1 MDSATRQLASQN
13 NIQTSSCGIWGIIIT
28 AAIAIYAKIVGPS
41 DSSRFA
47 FSILAMASHVSASAL
62 KQLGFVEFPLY
73 ASANA
78 INKTEEE
85 CDTLAKWFSTHYHC
99 LYVPPY
105 RESQKKNANG
115 NPYLPLG
122 WALRFTGTFMAQPE
136 YYDTLI
142 NLHSYL
148 QTRIPSWRDDPII
161 AKLIIGED
169 NGFSD

>member
-1 MDSATRQLASQN
+1 MMS
-13 NIQTSSCGIWGIIIT
+13 
-28 AAIAIYAKIVGPS
+28 
-41 DSSRFA
+41 
-47 FSILAMASHVSASAL
+47 SAL
-62 KQLGFVEFPLY
+62 SLLKLDEMDEKEKRCFELERKNDLIKSMLDYVKLANEFLE
-73 ASANA
+73 NNRLNE

-105 RESQKKNANG
+105 RESQKKTANG

-142 NLHSYL
+142 NLHL
-148 QTRIPSWRDDPII
+148 HLRTRIPSWRDDPVI

>member
-1 MDSATRQLASQN
+1 MSVSALSLLKLNEMDEKEKRWFELERN
-13 NIQTSSCGIWGIIIT
+13 NDLIKSM
-28 AAIAIYAKIVGPS
+28 
-41 DSSRFA
+41 
-47 FSILAMASHVSASAL
+47 LSHVTLAN
-62 KQLGFVEFPLY
+62 EFMEKNR
-73 ASANA
+73 SNE

-85 CDTLAKWFSTHYHC
+85 CDILATWFSRHYHC

-105 RESQKKNANG
+105 RESQKKMANG

-142 NLHSYL
+142 NLHLHSR
-148 QTRIPSWRDDPII
+148 TRIPSWRDDPIV

>member
-1 MDSATRQLASQN
+1 MSSALSLLKLNEMDEKEKRWLKLEQN
-13 NIQTSSCGIWGIIIT
+13 NDLIKSMLD
-28 AAIAIYAKIVGPS
+28 YVK
-41 DSSRFA
+41 
-47 FSILAMASHVSASAL
+47 LAN
-62 KQLGFVEFPLY
+62 EFLE
-73 ASANA
+73 NNKLNE

>member
-1 MDSATRQLASQN
+1 MS
-13 NIQTSSCGIWGIIIT
+13 
-28 AAIAIYAKIVGPS
+28 
-41 DSSRFA
+41 
-47 FSILAMASHVSASAL
+47 SAL
-62 KQLGFVEFPLY
+62 SLLKFDEMDEKEKRWLQMERNDDFIKSMLNYVKLANEFLEK
-73 ASANA
+73 NRLNE

-105 RESQKKNANG
+105 RESQKKMANG
-115 NPYLPLG
+115 NPYVPLG

-142 NLHSYL
+142 NLHL
-148 QTRIPSWRDDPII
+148 QLKTRVPSWRDDPGI

>member
-1 MDSATRQLASQN
+1 MS
-13 NIQTSSCGIWGIIIT
+13 
-28 AAIAIYAKIVGPS
+28 
-41 DSSRFA
+41 
-47 FSILAMASHVSASAL
+47 VSALSLLKLNEMDEKEKRWLQLEQKNDLIKIMLNHVAL
-62 KQLGFVEFPLY
+62 ANEFMEKNRL
-73 ASANA
+73 NE

-85 CDTLAKWFSTHYHC
+85 CDILATWFSTHYHC

-105 RESQKKNANG
+105 RESQKKNAKDR
-115 NPYLPLG
+115 PYLPLG

-142 NLHSYL
+142 NLHFHL

>member
-1 MDSATRQLASQN
+1 MSALSLLKLNEMDEKEKRWLKLEQN
-13 NIQTSSCGIWGIIIT
+13 NDLIKSMLD
-28 AAIAIYAKIVGPS
+28 YVK
-41 DSSRFA
+41 
-47 FSILAMASHVSASAL
+47 LAN
-62 KQLGFVEFPLY
+62 EFLE
-73 ASANA
+73 NNKLNE
-78 INKTEEE
+78 INQTEEE
-85 CDTLAKWFSTHYHC
+85 CDILATWFSTHYHC

>member
-1 MDSATRQLASQN
+1 MMSSALSLFKLNEMDEKEKRWLKLEQN
-13 NIQTSSCGIWGIIIT
+13 NDLIKSMLD
-28 AAIAIYAKIVGPS
+28 YVK
-41 DSSRFA
+41 
-47 FSILAMASHVSASAL
+47 LAN
-62 KQLGFVEFPLY
+62 EFLE
-73 ASANA
+73 NNKLNE

>member
-1 MDSATRQLASQN
+1 MMS
-13 NIQTSSCGIWGIIIT
+13 
-28 AAIAIYAKIVGPS
+28 
-41 DSSRFA
+41 
-47 FSILAMASHVSASAL
+47 SAL
-62 KQLGFVEFPLY
+62 SLLKLDEMDEKEKRWFELERKNDLIKSMLSYVNLANEFLEK
-73 ASANA
+73 NRLNE
-78 INKTEEE
+78 INNTEEE
-85 CDTLAKWFSTHYHC
+85 CDILAKWFSTHYHC

-105 RESQKKNANG
+105 RESQKKMANG

-142 NLHSYL
+142 NLHL
-148 QTRIPSWRDDPII
+148 QLKTRVPSWRDDPVI

>member
-1 MDSATRQLASQN
+1 MMSSALSLLKLNEMDEKEKRWLKLEQN
-13 NIQTSSCGIWGIIIT
+13 NDLIKSMLD
-28 AAIAIYAKIVGPS
+28 YVK
-41 DSSRFA
+41 
-47 FSILAMASHVSASAL
+47 LAN
-62 KQLGFVEFPLY
+62 EFLE
-73 ASANA
+73 NNKLNE